1 MLTALALPVPLDTR
15 IGEVT
20 LRRARTED
28 TAAIVALLA
37 DDAISAARGDTASD
51 DDLPAYAAG
60 LDSVLADGSNDLLVA
75 EHGGRIVGTFQLT
88 RIPGMSRRGST
99 RLLVEAV
106 RVSSDLRSS
115 GVGSALM
122 RWIMDVA
129 TADLGSPL
137 VQLTSDA
144 QRVEAHR
151 FYERLG
157 FAGSHRGFKYNA
169 PSSGSEAP
177 STTGR

>member
-1 MLTALALPVPLDTR
+1 MLADLALPVPLETG
-15 IGEVT
+15 IGTVT
-20 LRRARTED
+20 LRRARPDD

-51 DDLPAYAAG
+51 DDLPAYRAG
-60 LDSVLADGSNDLLVA
+60 LESVLADGSNDLLVA
-75 EHGGRIVGTFQLT
+75 EHDGAVVGTFQLT

-106 RVSSDLRSS
+106 RVSAQLRSG

-122 RWIMDVA
+122 RWVMDVA
-129 TADLGSPL
+129 TAELGSPL

-144 QRVEAHR
+144 QRVDAHR

-157 FAGSHRGFKYNA
+157 FAGSHRGFKYAA
-169 PSSGSEAP
+169 PLA
-177 STTGR
+177 GR

>member
-1 MLTALALPVPLDTR
+1 MLADLTLPVPLETG
-15 IGEVT
+15 IGTVT
-20 LRRARTED
+20 LRRARPDD

-51 DDLPAYAAG
+51 DDLPAYRAG
-60 LDSVLADGSNDLLVA
+60 LESVLADGSNDLLVA
-75 EHGGRIVGTFQLT
+75 EHDGAVVGTFQLT

-106 RVSSDLRSS
+106 RVSAQLRSG

-122 RWIMDVA
+122 RWVMDVA
-129 TADLGSPL
+129 TAELGSPL

-144 QRVEAHR
+144 RRVDAHR

-157 FAGSHRGFKYNA
+157 FAGSHRGFKYAA
-169 PSSGSEAP
+169 PL
-177 STTGR
+177 TGR

>member
-1 MLTALALPVPLDTR
+1 MLAALTLPIPLDTR
-15 IGEVT
+15 IGAVT
-20 LRRARTED
+20 LRRAQGED

-60 LDSVLADGSNDLLVA
+60 LRSVLADDSNDLLVA
-75 EHGGRIVGTFQLT
+75 EHDGAVVATFQLT
-88 RIPGMSRRGST
+88 RIPGMSRQGST

-106 RVSSDLRSS
+106 RVSSELRSS

-122 RWIMDVA
+122 RWVMDVA
-129 TADLGSPL
+129 TAELGSPL

-144 QRVEAHR
+144 KRVDAHR

-157 FAGSHRGFKYNA
+157 FAGSHRGFKYQA
-169 PSSGSEAP
+169 PA
-177 STTGR
+177 GR

>member
-1 MLTALALPVPLDTR
+1 MLADLTLPVPIQTG
-15 IGEVT
+15 IGVVT
-20 LRRARTED
+20 LRRARPDD

-51 DDLPAYAAG
+51 DDLPAYRAG
-60 LDSVLADGSNDLLVA
+60 LESVLADGSNDLLVA
-75 EHGGRIVGTFQLT
+75 EHDGTAVGTFQLT
-88 RIPGMSRRGST
+88 RIPGMSRQGST

-106 RVSSDLRSS
+106 RVSSQLRSG

-122 RWIMDVA
+122 RWVMDVA
-129 TADLGSPL
+129 TAELGSPL

-144 QRVEAHR
+144 QRLDAHR

-157 FAGSHRGFKYNA
+157 FTGSHRGFKYAA
-169 PSSGSEAP
+169 PALR
-177 STTGR
+177 GR

>member
-1 MLTALALPVPLDTR
+1 MLADLTLPVPLETG
-15 IGEVT
+15 IGTVT
-20 LRRARTED
+20 LRRARPDD

-51 DDLPAYAAG
+51 DDLPAYRAG
-60 LDSVLADGSNDLLVA
+60 LESVLADGSNDLLVA
-75 EHGGRIVGTFQLT
+75 EHDGAVVGTFQLT

-106 RVSSDLRSS
+106 RVSAQLRSG

-122 RWIMDVA
+122 RWVMDVA
-129 TADLGSPL
+129 TAELGSPL

-144 QRVEAHR
+144 RRVDAHR

-157 FAGSHRGFKYNA
+157 FAGSHRGFKYAA
-169 PSSGSEAP
+169 PLA
-177 STTGR
+177 GR

>member
-1 MLTALALPVPLDTR
+1 MLEDLALPVPLDTR
-15 IGEVT
+15 IGTVT

-60 LDSVLADGSNDLLVA
+60 LGSVLADASNDLLVA
-75 EHGGRIVGTFQLT
+75 EHDGAIVGTFQLT
-88 RIPGMSRRGST
+88 RIPGMSRRGAT

-106 RVSSDLRSS
+106 RVRSDLRSS

-169 PSSGSEAP
+169 PVR
-177 STTGR
+177 GR

>member
-1 MLTALALPVPLDTR
+1 MLADLTLPVPLDTR
-15 IGEVT
+15 IGPVT
-20 LRRARTED
+20 LRRAHTDD
-28 TAAIVALLA
+28 TSAIVALLA

-60 LDSVLADGSNDLLVA
+60 LESVLADDSNDLLVA
-75 EHGGRIVGTFQLT
+75 EHDGAVVGTFQLT

-106 RVSSDLRSS
+106 RVHSDLRSS

-122 RWIMDVA
+122 RWIMEVA
-129 TADLGSPL
+129 TVELGSPL

-157 FAGSHRGFKYNA
+157 FAGSHKGFKYNA
-169 PSSGSEAP
+169 PLRG
-177 STTGR
+177 

>member
-1 MLTALALPVPLDTR
+1 MLADLTLPVPIETG
-15 IGEVT
+15 IGIVT
-20 LRRARTED
+20 LRRADADD

-51 DDLPAYAAG
+51 GDLPAYRAG
-60 LDSVLADGSNDLLVA
+60 LESVLADGSNDLLVA
-75 EHGGRIVGTFQLT
+75 EHDGAVVGTFQLT
-88 RIPGMSRRGST
+88 RIPGMSRQGST

-106 RVSSDLRSS
+106 RVSSQLRSG

-122 RWIMDVA
+122 RWVMDVA
-129 TADLGSPL
+129 TVELSSPL

-144 QRVEAHR
+144 QRVDAHR

-157 FAGSHRGFKYNA
+157 FAGSHRGFKYAA
-169 PSSGSEAP
+169 PLR
-177 STTGR
+177 GR

>member
-1 MLTALALPVPLDTR
+1 MLADLALPVPLETG
-15 IGEVT
+15 IGIVT
-20 LRRARTED
+20 LRRAHPDD
-28 TAAIVALLA
+28 TAAIIALLA
-37 DDAISAARGDTASD
+37 DDAISAARGDTASV

-60 LDSVLADGSNDLLVA
+60 LESVLADASNDLLVA
-75 EHGGRIVGTFQLT
+75 EHDDAVIGTFQLT
-88 RIPGMSRRGST
+88 RIPGMSRRGAT
-99 RLLVEAV
+99 RLLIEAV
-106 RVSSDLRSS
+106 RVRSDLRSS

-129 TADLGSPL
+129 TAELDSPM

-157 FAGSHRGFKYNA
+157 FAGSHKGFKYSA
-169 PSSGSEAP
+169 PNQ
-177 STTGR
+177 GR